1 MKRRE
6 FITLAGAAVAWPLA
20 ARAQQ
25 TKIRRLG
32 VLSEGSISNHPT
44 PSFRAFLEALREAGW
59 IEGQNLTIEWR
70 FSEGGSE
77 SLSRLVNELIGL
89 QVELI
94 VASPTRPTLFANKQ
108 PRQSRSFLLR
118 WPIPLEPGL
127 SPISPARK
135 RTLPA

>member
-44 PSFRAFLEALREAGW
+44 PSFRAFLETLREAGG
-59 IEGQNLTIEWR
+59 IEGQNLKIEWR
-70 FSEGGSE
+70 VFAGRAGSVFPRRDRNFARPAGWLYCGATTAPFLGQQE
-77 SLSRLVNELIGL
+77 T
-89 QVELI
+89 
-94 VASPTRPTLFANKQ
+94 PTH
-108 PRQSRSFLLR
+108 
-118 WPIPLEPGL
+118 
-127 SPISPARK
+127 
-135 RTLPA
+135 